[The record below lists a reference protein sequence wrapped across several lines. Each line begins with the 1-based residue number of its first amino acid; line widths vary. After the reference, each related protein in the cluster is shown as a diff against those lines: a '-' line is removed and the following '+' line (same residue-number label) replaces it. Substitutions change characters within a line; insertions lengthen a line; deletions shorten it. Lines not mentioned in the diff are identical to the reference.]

1 MARIRAIAARNI
13 RRYREEAGL
22 TQAELAE
29 RAAVSEETIGA
40 IERLK
45 FSPNV
50 ETLQKIAAVFN
61 LEAHEL
67 LRPSEAREPSQFE
80 ERLARITGRLRAR
93 SARDLQLAEDLLDRI
108 FRHTD
113 GE

>member
-1 MARIRAIAARNI
+1 MAARNI
-13 RRYREEAGL
+13 RRFREGAGL

-29 RAAVSEETIGA
+29 RAGLSEETIGA

-61 LEAHEL
+61 LEAHQL
-67 LRPSEAREPSQFE
+67 LQPNEAREPCEFE
-80 ERLARITGRLRAR
+80 ERLARVTGTLRSR
-93 SARDLQLAEDLLDRI
+93 SVRDLELAEDLLNRI

-113 GE
+113 GK